1 MGYRQTNSLCM
12 QKHAFKVVLPI
23 NIDDISNVYPPERK
37 LMLRLRSVMQSS
49 RAAIDLASIM
59 VGVIIIG
66 LIGGV
71 IAATVFAVIPW
82 SQDKAAKQQL
92 DSVHTAQNAFFGL
105 SSDPSTDLTNGKKNS
120 FANSAELNNASLLTS
135 NVTYCTVPTV
145 DGKDYHA
152 YAKSGS
158 GKWFYALNSDKAA
171 KVLTEGLVPCITADI
186 GGKPVTIVD
195 PAVDNG
201 TTPVGTAPGA
211 GTTPGAGTGTDPGTT
226 TPAPTDTAPVFSS
239 TTNLPDGQ
247 AGRAYS
253 YSFTA
258 TSKTAVTYTGTNIPA
273 GLTLNADTGV
283 MSGTPTTPGYFRGE
297 ITATNAAGSSKAS
310 FNLSI
315 NAYQNS
321 TIIWDNMGAGGIFG
335 GTRTGQ
341 TSGSEQNYI
350 YPGATFSSPSEAP
363 GFPYPGAGSN
373 VGNQV
378 AANFYNNPNFD
389 ITLPNLEPGTYRVT
403 MWIKSDG
410 GGLMRVRIP
419 GLGNYTDT
427 NAAGRTATTTVPLEF
442 TITEKK
448 TVVIN
453 NAFYKNANGP
463 SVNATNFDDYRVT
476 KIAG

>member
-1 MGYRQTNSLCM
+1 
-12 QKHAFKVVLPI
+12 
-23 NIDDISNVYPPERK
+23 
-37 LMLRLRSVMQSS
+37 MQSS

-92 DSVHTAQNAFFGL
+92 DSVHTAQNAFYGL

-120 FANSAELNNASLLTS
+120 FANSAELSNASLLTS

-158 GKWFYALNSDKAA
+158 GKWFYALNSDKVA

-186 GGKPVTIVD
+186 GGKPVTVVD
-195 PAVDNG
+195 PVVDNG
-201 TTPVGTAPGA
+201 TTPVGTAPSVGT
-211 GTTPGAGTGTDPGTT
+211 GTTPGTGTGTDPGTT

-239 TTNLPDGQ
+239 AVNLPDGQ

-258 TSKTAVTYTGTNIPA
+258 TSKTAVTYVGTNIPT
-273 GLTLNADTGV
+273 GLTLDPNTGV
-283 MSGTPTTPGYFRGE
+283 LSGTPTVQGYFRGE

-335 GTRTGQ
+335 GTRTGL
-341 TSGSEQNYI
+341 TSGAEQNYI

-363 GFPYPGAGSN
+363 SFPYPGAGSK
-373 VGNQV
+373 VGNDV
-378 AANFYNNPNFD
+378 AASFSNNPNFN
-389 ITLPNLEPGTYRVT
+389 ITLPNLKPGTYRVT
-403 MWIKSDG
+403 TWVDSRG
-410 GGLMRVRIP
+410 GGLMRVQVP
-419 GLGNYTDT
+419 GKLVDT
-427 NAAGRTATTTVPLEF
+427 NIVGFSPKTTTPLEF
-442 TITEKK
+442 TITETQ
-448 TVVIN
+448 TVVISN
-453 NAFYKNANGP
+453 IFYKSPNGP
-463 SVNATNFDDYRVT
+463 TVNTTTFDDYRVT